1 MKKLLYMLLFVT
13 CTAFAQEVKVPFK
26 AQVENRN
33 SDTLYIR
40 SRTAQTIITADKQGN
55 FNENLSINPGLY
67 QLYDGKEYAM
77 LFIDAGYDL
86 SMKLDAQR
94 FDESITFTGKGAAEN
109 NWLAKK
115 MLADETFRD
124 KMDDLPDD
132 ANEVNK
138 MIGDRVRD
146 LRSGLENP
154 EMSAGFK
161 EMMINVLKQEQQ
173 QLQAMADRFREEQK
187 MQGKPSAVFTG
198 YENHKGGTSSL
209 ADFKGKYVYI
219 DVWATWCGP
228 CRKEIPYLKQ
238 VEEQYHDKNIVF
250 VSISVDKEKDHGKWK
265 SMVKKEELGGVQ
277 LIADK
282 DWKSDFIMAYGI
294 RSIPRFILID
304 PQGKIVRSDAPRP
317 SDPKL
322 KKLLDKLLK

>member
-1 MKKLLYMLLFVT
+1 MKKLLYMLLLASF
-13 CTAFAQEVKVPFK
+13 ASFAQEVKVPFQ

-55 FNENLSINPGLY
+55 FKENLNINPGLY

-77 LFIDAGYDL
+77 LYIDAGYDL
-86 SMKLDAQR
+86 SMKLDAQQ
-94 FDESITFTGKGAAEN
+94 FDESIAFTGKGAAEN

-115 MLADETFRD
+115 MLADQTFRD

-132 ANEVNK
+132 VNEVNK

-173 QLQAMADRFREEQK
+173 QLQAMADRYREQQK
-187 MQGKPSAVFTG
+187 MQGKPSPLFAG
-198 YENHKGGTSSL
+198 YENHKGGTTSL

-238 VEEQYHDKNIVF
+238 VEAQYHDKNIVF
-250 VSISVDKEKDHGKWK
+250 VSISVDKEKDHDKWK
-265 SMVKKEELGGVQ
+265 TMVKDEQLGGVQ

-282 DWKSDFIMAYGI
+282 DWKSDFVVAYGI